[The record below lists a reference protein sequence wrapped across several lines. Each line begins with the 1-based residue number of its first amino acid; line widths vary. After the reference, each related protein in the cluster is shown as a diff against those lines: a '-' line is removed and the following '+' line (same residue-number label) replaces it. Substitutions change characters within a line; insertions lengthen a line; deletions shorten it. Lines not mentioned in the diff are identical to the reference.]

1 VNTTFPKAMAYRP
14 APALMQREHG
24 VLIRQMAGLQTR
36 VSQQMQAYA
45 QQVDDLEQALLGARA
60 QLLLVR
66 TAVLWSLAREGLVWS
81 SSGENPLQRQVGR
94 TDRQPRPLNEADAV
108 ICQTGCVGHA
118 HPWLEAD
125 GQCSRTGQSCERV
138 AGGHGM
144 AGTDS

>member
-1 VNTTFPKAMAYRP
+1 MAYRP

-24 VLIRQMAGLQTR
+24 VLIRQMAGMQTR

-45 QQVDDLEQALLGARA
+45 RQVDDLEHALLGTRA

-66 TAVLWSLAREGLVWS
+66 TAVLWGLEREGLVWS
-81 SSGENPLQRQVGR
+81 SSEKNPLQRQVGR
-94 TDRQPRPLNEADAV
+94 NDCQTRPLNEADTV

-125 GQCSRTGQSCERV
+125 GQCRRTGQSCERV
-138 AGGHGM
+138 ASGHGM
-144 AGTDS
+144 VGSDS

>member
-1 VNTTFPKAMAYRP
+1 VSTPIPKATACRP

-45 QQVDDLEQALLGARA
+45 QQVDDLEQALLCARA

-66 TAVLWSLAREGLVWS
+66 SALLWGMQREGLVWS
-81 SSGENPLQRQVGR
+81 SSGKNPLPRQGGR
-94 TDRQPRPLNEADAV
+94 PDRQPRPLNEADAV

-125 GQCSRTGQSCERV
+125 GQCRRTGQSCERV

-144 AGTDS
+144 AGSDS